1 MFLTQW
7 LILFVG
13 SVALPSPPLY
23 FISMRGFTFVRQAR
37 HGMLE
42 TLMSGESRK
51 KTGGKDKVPLD
62 KGVAEDRIAKSLDK
76 MDDKM
81 TSTVKSTTGKLAP
94 MTTTSARPEMLDDV
108 LVGMPDGKRTKIRN
122 LAGISVKDA
131 LTLKVDTF
139 NKNNSPMIEQA
150 ILKSGMNLNPH
161 VEKGIIWVGV
171 PPMSYETRVEI
182 VRKIRSLAEQGK
194 ALVRSARQQ
203 AIETIRDVEKI
214 WDLSKDKKTLHRT
227 EIERLTAKH
236 MAAIEKSE
244 KGRESLVSPPN
255 PRVELTSHKLH
266 KRIKFEMGGKGNKK
280 RLEED

>member
-81 TSTVKSTTGKLAP
+81 TSTVESTTGKLAQ
-94 MTTTSARPEMLDDV
+94 MTTTSARW
-108 LVGMPDGKRTKIRN
+108 G
-122 LAGISVKDA
+122 
-131 LTLKVDTF
+131 
-139 NKNNSPMIEQA
+139 
-150 ILKSGMNLNPH
+150 
-161 VEKGIIWVGV
+161 
-171 PPMSYETRVEI
+171 
-182 VRKIRSLAEQGK
+182 
-194 ALVRSARQQ
+194 
-203 AIETIRDVEKI
+203 
-214 WDLSKDKKTLHRT
+214 
-227 EIERLTAKH
+227 
-236 MAAIEKSE
+236 
-244 KGRESLVSPPN
+244 
-255 PRVELTSHKLH
+255 
-266 KRIKFEMGGKGNKK
+266 
-280 RLEED
+280 